1 MSEIV
6 LHLGGV
12 TRSYRSKASALEVL
26 KGVNLS
32 VARGEIVGLIAP
44 SGSGKSTLLHG
55 AGLLDRFDS
64 GRFELVGRDARA
76 LNDLARTALRRDEI
90 GFVYQ
95 FHHLLAEF
103 SALENVA
110 LPHRATGASP
120 RVAAERA
127 AELLTAVGLGER
139 LGHRPAELSGGEAQR
154 VALCRAL
161 VNRPSL
167 LLADEPTGNL
177 DPDTSAAVF
186 KVLLALV
193 RETGLAAVIATHN
206 LCLAQEMDRAVRLQN
221 GVLVGA

>member
-1 MSEIV
+1 MSEMI
-6 LHLGGV
+6 LHLEGV
-12 TRSYRSKASALEVL
+12 TRSYRSKASVLEVL
-26 KGVNLS
+26 KGVDLK

-55 AGLLDRFDS
+55 AGLLDRFDQ
-64 GRFELVGRDARA
+64 GQFELFGRNARA
-76 LNDLARTALRRDEI
+76 LSDRARTALRRDEI

-95 FHHLLAEF
+95 FHHLLAEL

-110 LPHRATGASP
+110 LPHRATGASS

-127 AELLTAVGLGER
+127 AELLMAVGLGER

-161 VNRPSL
+161 VNRPRL

-186 KVLLALV
+186 KMLLKLL
-193 RETGLAAVIATHN
+193 RNTGLATVIATHN
-206 LCLAQEMDRAVRLQN
+206 LGLTEQMDRAVRLQN
-221 GVLVGA
+221 GVVVDA